1 VQAIIVHQTRLVL
14 GPVDALDVDPV
25 LEHFP
30 KRRHLSQS
38 EKKMISECQKVIFIL
53 QKINLVFQSFVKR
66 IDSLKRFKKFKSTAW
81 QARVTLSY
89 GK

>member
-1 VQAIIVHQTRLVL
+1 L

-38 EKKMISECQKVIFIL
+38 GKKWFRNIRRLFS
-53 QKINLVFQSFVKR
+53 SFR
-66 IDSLKRFKKFKSTAW
+66 N
-81 QARVTLSY
+81 
-89 GK
+89 

>member
-1 VQAIIVHQTRLVL
+1 MQAIIVHQTRLVL

-38 EKKMISECQKVIFIL
+38 GKNDFGMSEGYFHPTENKLGFPII
-53 QKINLVFQSFVKR
+53 R
-66 IDSLKRFKKFKSTAW
+66 
-81 QARVTLSY
+81 
-89 GK
+89 